1 MYFAEKYWEPDYAT
15 MENFTEFNN
24 VPQADW
30 PTRNSEPILHH
41 VGANPGEPRLSVP
54 AGQGE
59 GREEDGPDVVYSDV
73 EQLLLEQ
80 VNVYNQ

>member
-41 VGANPGEPRLSVP
+41 VGANPGEPRLPLEERGEEGVP
-54 AGQGE
+54 KT
-59 GREEDGPDVVYSDV
+59 VYSDV
-73 EQLLLEQ
+73 EQLLLQQ